1 MGKQPAPVT
10 PPVVA
15 APEIAVP
22 EQPPVVPTPKPVPPK
37 RAAPKP
43 AVKAPDPAAP
53 QPAVTDQIFGQVIGQ
68 VIGMSQ
74 DDLRKA
80 FGEPAERIDQG
91 PGQAWI
97 YKTPTCTVE
106 ILFFLDVTRNGYYAL
121 DRKVSVTGDP
131 AERACYTD
139 IQNARQR

>member
-1 MGKQPAPVT
+1 MSKTPAPVP

-15 APEIAVP
+15 APQTPAP
-22 EQPPVVPTPKPVPPK
+22 EQPPVVPIPKPAPPK

-43 AVKAPDPAAP
+43 VAKAPDPPEAP
-53 QPAVTDQIFGQVIGQ
+53 QPAVTDQVIGQ

-80 FGEPAERIDQG
+80 FGEPAERLDQG

-97 YKTPTCTVE
+97 YKTPSCTVE